1 MPTFNH
7 GKNAVVLL
15 DNTNLSTTLTDASV
29 SLTADVAET
38 STFSGGVSGVSSGK
52 TYVSGLTDGTATL
65 SGYFESSSPDADA
78 EFLSQLGSSGSA
90 FTIAPIGHTRGNPT
104 EFGNVI
110 GTSYDRSADIG
121 SVVAVAVA
129 FQFDGDAH
137 NGKSLLAPTAIT
149 SSSNEVG
156 VDYGAAGTNGGAG
169 VLHCTVSSGSPTLDV
184 KIQTS
189 ADNVTFSDYIT
200 FTQATGTTSELI
212 TSDTNPARYA
222 RAVLTFGGSGS
233 ITAAVSFAQK

>member
-15 DNTNLSTTLTDASV
+15 DDTNLSTTLTDASV

-38 STFSGGVSGVSSGK
+38 STFTASSK
-52 TYVSGLTDGTATL
+52 TYVAGLKDGTVTL

-90 FTIAPIGHTRGNPT
+90 YSIAPIGYTRGNPT

-110 GTSYDRSADIG
+110 ETSYDRSADIG

-129 FQFDGDAH
+129 FQFDGDAY

-149 SSSNEVG
+149 SSSNETG

-212 TSDTNPARYA
+212 TSASNPARYA
-222 RAVLTFGGSGS
+222 RAVLTFGGTGS

>member
-38 STFSGGVSGVSSGK
+38 STFTASSK
-52 TYVSGLTDGTATL
+52 TYVAGLKDGTVTL
-65 SGYFESSSPDADA
+65 SGYFETTSPDADA
-78 EFLSQLGSSGSA
+78 EFLAQLGSSGSA
-90 FTIAPIGHTRGNPT
+90 FSIAPIGYTRGNPT

-110 GTSYDRSADIG
+110 ETSYDRSADIG

-129 FQFDGDAH
+129 FQFNGDAY
-137 NGKSLLAPTAIT
+137 NGKSLLTPTAIT
-149 SSSNEVG
+149 SSSNQTG

-169 VLHCTVSSGSPTLDV
+169 VLHCTVKSGSPTLDV

-189 ADNVTFSDYIT
+189 ADNTSYSDYIT
-200 FTQATGTTSELI
+200 FTQATGTTSELK
-212 TSDTNPARYA
+212 TSASNPARYA

-233 ITAAVSFAQK
+233 ITAAISFAQK

>member
-38 STFSGGVSGVSSGK
+38 STFTASSK
-52 TYVSGLTDGTATL
+52 TYVAGLKDGTVTL
-65 SGYFESSSPDADA
+65 SGYFETTSPDADA
-78 EFLSQLGSSGSA
+78 EFLAQLGSSGSA
-90 FTIAPIGHTRGNPT
+90 YSIAPIGYTRGNPT

-110 GTSYDRSADIG
+110 ETSYDRSADIG

-149 SSSNEVG
+149 SSSNQTG
-156 VDYGAAGTNGGAG
+156 VDYAAAGTNGGAG

>member
-38 STFSGGVSGVSSGK
+38 STFTASSK
-52 TYVSGLTDGTATL
+52 TYVAGLKDGTVTL
-65 SGYFESSSPDADA
+65 SGYFESTSPDADA
-78 EFLSQLGSSGSA
+78 EFLAQLGSSGSA
-90 FTIAPIGHTRGNPT
+90 FSIAPIGYTRGNAT

-110 GTSYDRSADIG
+110 ETSYDRSADIG

-129 FQFDGDAH
+129 FQFDGDAY

-149 SSSNEVG
+149 SSSNQTG
-156 VDYGAAGTNGGAG
+156 VDYAAAGTNGGAG

-189 ADNVTFSDYIT
+189 ADNVSYSDYIT
-200 FTQATGTTSELI
+200 FSQATGTTSELK
-212 TSDTNPARYA
+212 TSASNPARYA

>member
-38 STFSGGVSGVSSGK
+38 STFTASSK
-52 TYVSGLTDGTATL
+52 TYVSGLKDGTATL

-90 FTIAPIGHTRGNPT
+90 FSIAPIGYTRGNPT
-104 EFGNVI
+104 EFGSVI
-110 GTSYDRSADIG
+110 ETSYDRSADIG

-129 FQFDGDAH
+129 FQFDGDAY

-149 SSSNEVG
+149 SSSNETG
-156 VDYGAAGTNGGAG
+156 VDYAAAGTNGGAG

-212 TSDTNPARYA
+212 TSASNPARYA
-222 RAVLTFGGSGS
+222 RAVLTFGGTGS

>member
-38 STFSGGVSGVSSGK
+38 STFTASSK
-52 TYVSGLTDGTATL
+52 TYVAGLKDGTATL

-90 FTIAPIGHTRGNPT
+90 FSIAPIGYTRGNPT
-104 EFGNVI
+104 EFGSVI
-110 GTSYDRSADIG
+110 ETSYDRSADIG

-129 FQFDGDAH
+129 FQFDGDAY

-149 SSSNEVG
+149 SSSNQTG

-169 VLHCTVSSGSPTLDV
+169 VLHCTVKSGSPTLDV

-189 ADNVTFSDYIT
+189 ADNVSYSDYIT
-200 FTQATGTTSELI
+200 FTQATGTTSELK
-212 TSDTNPARYA
+212 TSASNPARYA
-222 RAVLTFGGSGS
+222 RAVLTFGGTGS
-233 ITAAVSFAQK
+233 ITAAISFAQK

>member
-38 STFSGGVSGVSSGK
+38 STFTASSK
-52 TYVSGLTDGTATL
+52 TYVSGLKDGTATL

-110 GTSYDRSADIG
+110 ETSYDRSADIG

-149 SSSNEVG
+149 SSSNETG
-156 VDYGAAGTNGGAG
+156 VDYSAAGTNGGAG

-212 TSDTNPARYA
+212 TNDTNPARYA

>member
-15 DNTNLSTTLTDASV
+15 DNTNLSTTLTDASI
-29 SLTADVAET
+29 SLTSDVSET
-38 STFSGGVSGVSSGK
+38 STFTANSKTFIPGLSDGV
-52 TYVSGLTDGTATL
+52 ATL

-90 FTIAPIGHTRGNPT
+90 FSIAPIGYTRGNPT

-129 FQFDGDAH
+129 FQFDGDAY

-149 SSSNEVG
+149 SSSNQTG
-156 VDYGAAGTNGGAG
+156 VDYGATGTNGGAG
-169 VLHCTVSSGSPTLDV
+169 VLHCTVKSGSPTLDV

-189 ADNVTFSDYIT
+189 ADNVSYSDYIT
-200 FTQATGTTSELI
+200 FSQATGTTSELK
-212 TSDTNPARYA
+212 TSASNPARYA

-233 ITAAVSFAQK
+233 ITAAISFAQK

>member
-38 STFSGGVSGVSSGK
+38 STFTASSK
-52 TYVSGLTDGTATL
+52 TYVAGLKDGTVTL
-65 SGYFESSSPDADA
+65 SGYFETTSPDADA
-78 EFLSQLGSSGSA
+78 EFLAQLGSSGSA
-90 FTIAPIGHTRGNPT
+90 FSIAPIGYTRGNPT

-110 GTSYDRSADIG
+110 ETSYDRSADIG

-129 FQFDGDAH
+129 FQFNGDAY
-137 NGKSLLAPTAIT
+137 NGKSLLTPTAIT
-149 SSSNEVG
+149 SSSNQTG
-156 VDYGAAGTNGGAG
+156 VEYGAAGTNGGAG
-169 VLHCTVSSGSPTLDV
+169 VLHCTVKSGSPTLDV

-189 ADNVTFSDYIT
+189 ADNTSYSDYIT
-200 FTQATGTTSELI
+200 FTQATGTTSELK
-212 TSDTNPARYA
+212 TSASNPARYA

-233 ITAAVSFAQK
+233 ITAAISFAQK

>member
-38 STFSGGVSGVSSGK
+38 STFTASSK
-52 TYVSGLTDGTATL
+52 TYVAGLKDGTATL

-90 FTIAPIGHTRGNPT
+90 FSIAPFGYTRGNPT
-104 EFGNVI
+104 EFGSVI
-110 GTSYDRSADIG
+110 ETSYDRSADIG

-129 FQFDGDAH
+129 FQFDGDAY
-137 NGKSLLAPTAIT
+137 NGKSLLAPTAVT
-149 SSSNEVG
+149 STSNETG
-156 VDYGAAGTNGGAG
+156 VDYAAAGTNGGAG

-189 ADNVTFSDYIT
+189 ADNVSYSDYIT
-200 FTQATGTTSELI
+200 FTQATGTTSELK
-212 TSDTNPARYA
+212 TSASNPARYA

>member
-15 DNTNLSTTLTDASV
+15 DNTNLSTTLTDAAL

-38 STFSGGVSGVSSGK
+38 STFSSSSK
-52 TYVSGLTDGTATL
+52 TYIAGLKDGTVTL
-65 SGYFESSSPDADA
+65 SGYFESTDPDADA
-78 EFLSQLGSSGSA
+78 EFLSQLGGSGSA
-90 FTIAPIGHTRGNPT
+90 FSIAPIGYTRGNAVS
-104 EFGNVI
+104 FGNVI
-110 GTSYDRSADIG
+110 GTSYDRSADVG

-129 FQFDGDAH
+129 FQFDGDAY
-137 NGKSLLAPTAIT
+137 NGKSLLTPTAVT
-149 SSSNEVG
+149 STSTETS
-156 VDYGAAGTNGGAG
+156 VDFGAAGTNGGAG
-169 VLHCTVSSGSPTLDV
+169 VLHCVVSSGSPTLDV

-200 FTQATGTTSELI
+200 FTQATATTSELL
-212 TSDTNPARYA
+212 TSATNPARYA

-233 ITAAVSFAQK
+233 ITAAVSFAQG

>member
-38 STFSGGVSGVSSGK
+38 STFTASSK
-52 TYVSGLTDGTATL
+52 TYVAGLKDGTVTL
-65 SGYFESSSPDADA
+65 SGYFESTSPDADA
-78 EFLSQLGSSGSA
+78 EFLAQLGSSGSA
-90 FTIAPIGHTRGNPT
+90 FSIAPIGYTRGNPT

-110 GTSYDRSADIG
+110 ETSYDRSADIG

-129 FQFDGDAH
+129 FQFDGDAY
-137 NGKSLLAPTAIT
+137 NGKSLLTPTAIT
-149 SSSNEVG
+149 SSSNQTG

-169 VLHCTVSSGSPTLDV
+169 VLHCTVKSGSPTLDV

-189 ADNVTFSDYIT
+189 ADNVSYSDYIT
-200 FTQATGTTSELI
+200 FSQATNTTSELK
-212 TSDTNPARYA
+212 TSASNPARYA

-233 ITAAVSFAQK
+233 ITAAISFAQK

>member
-38 STFSGGVSGVSSGK
+38 STFTASSK
-52 TYVSGLTDGTATL
+52 TYIAGLKDGTATL

-90 FTIAPIGHTRGNPT
+90 FSIAPIGYTRGNPT

-110 GTSYDRSADIG
+110 ETSYDRSADIG

-129 FQFDGDAH
+129 FQFDGDAY

-149 SSSNEVG
+149 SSSNETG
-156 VDYGAAGTNGGAG
+156 VDYAAAGTNGGAG

-200 FTQATGTTSELI
+200 FTQATGTTSELK

>member
-38 STFSGGVSGVSSGK
+38 STFTASSK
-52 TYVSGLTDGTATL
+52 TYVAGLKDGTVTL
-65 SGYFESSSPDADA
+65 SGYFETTSPDADA
-78 EFLSQLGSSGSA
+78 EFLAQLGSSGSA
-90 FTIAPIGHTRGNPT
+90 FSIAPIGYTRGNPT

-110 GTSYDRSADIG
+110 ETSYDRSADIG

-129 FQFDGDAH
+129 FQFDGDAY
-137 NGKSLLAPTAIT
+137 NGKSLLTPTAIT
-149 SSSNEVG
+149 SSSNQTG

-169 VLHCTVSSGSPTLDV
+169 VLHCTVKSGSPTLDV

-189 ADNVTFSDYIT
+189 ADNSSFSDYIT
-200 FTQATGTTSELI
+200 FTQATGTTSELK
-212 TSDTNPARYA
+212 TSASNPARYA
-222 RAVLTFGGSGS
+222 RAVLTFGGTGS
-233 ITAAVSFAQK
+233 ITAAISFAQK

>member
-15 DNTNLSTTLTDASV
+15 DDTNLSTTLTDASV

-38 STFSGGVSGVSSGK
+38 STFTASSK
-52 TYVSGLTDGTATL
+52 TYIAGLKDGTVTL
-65 SGYFESSSPDADA
+65 SGYFQSSSPDADA

-149 SSSNEVG
+149 SSSNETG
-156 VDYGAAGTNGGAG
+156 VDYAVAGTNGGAG

>member
-15 DNTNLSTTLTDASV
+15 DNTNLSTTLTDASI

-38 STFSGGVSGVSSGK
+38 STFTASSK
-52 TYVSGLTDGTATL
+52 TFVSGLKDGTATL

-90 FTIAPIGHTRGNPT
+90 FSIAPIGYTRGNPT
-104 EFGNVI
+104 EFGSVI
-110 GTSYDRSADIG
+110 ETSYDRSADIG

-129 FQFDGDAH
+129 FQFDGDAY

-149 SSSNEVG
+149 SSSNQTG

-169 VLHCTVSSGSPTLDV
+169 VLHCTVKSGSPTLDV

-189 ADNVTFSDYIT
+189 ADNVSYSDYIT
-200 FTQATGTTSELI
+200 FTQATGTTSELK
-212 TSDTNPARYA
+212 TSASNPARYA
-222 RAVLTFGGSGS
+222 RAVLTFGGTGS
-233 ITAAVSFAQK
+233 ITAAISFAQK

>member
-15 DNTNLSTTLTDASV
+15 DDTNLSTTLTDASV

-38 STFSGGVSGVSSGK
+38 STFSGGASSGK
-52 TYVSGLTDGTATL
+52 TYVAGLKDGTVTL

-149 SSSNEVG
+149 SSSNETG

>member
-38 STFSGGVSGVSSGK
+38 STFTASSK
-52 TYVSGLTDGTATL
+52 TYIAGLKDGTVTL

-78 EFLSQLGSSGSA
+78 EFLSQLGGSGSA
-90 FTIAPIGHTRGNPT
+90 FSIAPIGYTRGNPT

-110 GTSYDRSADIG
+110 ETSYDRSADIG

-129 FQFDGDAH
+129 FQFDGDAY

-149 SSSNEVG
+149 STSNQTG
-156 VDYGAAGTNGGAG
+156 VDYAAAGTNGGAG

-212 TSDTNPARYA
+212 TSATNPARYA
-222 RAVLTFGGSGS
+222 RAVLTFGGTGS

>member
-38 STFSGGVSGVSSGK
+38 STFTASSK
-52 TYVSGLTDGTATL
+52 TFVSGLKDGTATL

-90 FTIAPIGHTRGNPT
+90 FSIAPIGYTRGNPT
-104 EFGNVI
+104 EFGSVI
-110 GTSYDRSADIG
+110 ETSYDRSADIG

-129 FQFDGDAH
+129 FQFDGDAY

-149 SSSNEVG
+149 SSSNQTG

-169 VLHCTVSSGSPTLDV
+169 VLHCTVKSGSPTLDV

-200 FTQATGTTSELI
+200 FTQATGTTSQLK
-212 TSDTNPARYA
+212 TSASNPARYA
-222 RAVLTFGGSGS
+222 RAVLTFGGTGS
-233 ITAAVSFAQK
+233 ITAAISFAQK

>member
-38 STFSGGVSGVSSGK
+38 STFTASSK
-52 TYVSGLTDGTATL
+52 TYVTGLKDGTVTL
-65 SGYFESSSPDADA
+65 SGYFETTSPDADA
-78 EFLSQLGSSGSA
+78 EFLAQLGSTGSA
-90 FTIAPIGHTRGNPT
+90 FSIAPIGYTRGNPT

-110 GTSYDRSADIG
+110 ETSYDRSADIG

-149 SSSNEVG
+149 SSSNETG
-156 VDYGAAGTNGGAG
+156 VDYAAAGTNGGAG

-200 FTQATGTTSELI
+200 FTQATGTTSELK

>member
-15 DNTNLSTTLTDASV
+15 DNTNLSTTLTDASI

-38 STFSGGVSGVSSGK
+38 STFTASSKTFIPALSDGV
-52 TYVSGLTDGTATL
+52 ATL

-90 FTIAPIGHTRGNPT
+90 FSIAPIGYTRGNPT

-129 FQFDGDAH
+129 FQFDGDAY

-149 SSSNEVG
+149 SSSNQTG
-156 VDYGAAGTNGGAG
+156 VDYGATGTNGGAG
-169 VLHCTVSSGSPTLDV
+169 VLHCTVKSGSPTLDV

-189 ADNVTFSDYIT
+189 ADNVSYSDYIT
-200 FTQATGTTSELI
+200 FSQATGTTSELK
-212 TSDTNPARYA
+212 TSASNPARYA

>member
-15 DNTNLSTTLTDASV
+15 DDTNLSTTLTDASV

-38 STFSGGVSGVSSGK
+38 STFTASSK
-52 TYVSGLTDGTATL
+52 TYVSGLKDGTATL

-90 FTIAPIGHTRGNPT
+90 YSIAPIGYTRGNPT

-110 GTSYDRSADIG
+110 ETSYDRSADIG

-129 FQFDGDAH
+129 FQFDGDAY

-149 SSSNEVG
+149 SSSNETG